1 MNTISIKS
9 CVLAL
14 AAAASLSASADLLY
28 WTVSDARGNAASGIE
43 GESIPFAY
51 ATLSEG
57 GRVDSGGTPLYAYD
71 QYGSTGADILLAIED
86 TPGSGIGTST
96 GAAYFGSFNYSSAS
110 TFYVELWNADG
121 DNVGWQSYS
130 AAQVADSIWRKGED
144 GIPVSS
150 GVSVFTVSQV
160 VPEPTS
166 GLLLALGCALLAL
179 RCRRAA

>member
-28 WTVSDARGNAASGIE
+28 WTVSNPTESWTNP
-43 GESIPFAY
+43 GENTPISFAY
-51 ATLSEG
+51 ATVSADGVGLHAYNQEGITELDALS
-57 GRVDSGGTPLYAYD
+57 VSDADPGTGL
-71 QYGSTGADILLAIED
+71 
-86 TPGSGIGTST
+86 GTRT
-96 GAAYFGSFNYSSAS
+96 DAAYFGSFNYSSAS

-121 DNVGWQSYS
+121 DRVGWQSYS
-130 AAQVADSIWRKGED
+130 AAQVADSIWKEGE
-144 GIPVSS
+144 GGKAGGS

-166 GLLLALGCALLAL
+166 GLLLALGGALLAL
-179 RCRRAA
+179 RRRRAA